1 MQNNTLST
9 IDKTKLMP
17 FTVGF
22 DDLFDRLFDLNDS
35 SSGYPPYNISKTD
48 DLNYVIEMALA
59 GFNKKDIEIEL
70 SDGNL
75 TVKSLTDSE
84 DLNTSSNFIHKGI
97 SQRSFVRKF
106 TLSDEIRVKNAELTD
121 GMLRI
126 NLEKLIPEHKKPKLI
141 QIK

>member
-1 MQNNTLST
+1 
-9 IDKTKLMP
+9 
-17 FTVGF
+17 
-22 DDLFDRLFDLNDS
+22 
-35 SSGYPPYNISKTD
+35 
-48 DLNYVIEMALA
+48 MAVA
-59 GFNKKDIEIEL
+59 GFNKKDIEIQL

-75 TVKSLTDSE
+75 TVRSLFDSE
-84 DLNTSSNFIHKGI
+84 EENKSSSFIHRGI

>member
-35 SSGYPPYNISKTD
+35 SSGYPPYNISKTN

-59 GFNKKDIEIEL
+59 GFSKKDIEIEL

-75 TVKSLTDSE
+75 TVRSLTDSE
-84 DLNTSSNFIHKGI
+84 DSNTSSNFIHKGI

-141 QIK
+141 LIK

>member
-35 SSGYPPYNISKTD
+35 SSGYPPYNISKTN

-59 GFNKKDIEIEL
+59 GFSKKDIEIEL

-75 TVKSLTDSE
+75 TVRSLTDSE
-84 DLNTSSNFIHKGI
+84 DSNNSSNFIHKGI

>member
-9 IDKTKLMP
+9 IDRTKLMP

-22 DDLFDRLFDLNDS
+22 DDLFDRLFDLNDNT
-35 SSGYPPYNISKTD
+35 SGYPPYNISKTD

-59 GFNKKDIEIEL
+59 GFSKKDIEIEL
-70 SDGNL
+70 SDGIL
-75 TVKSLTDSE
+75 TVKSLSDSE
-84 DLNTSSNFIHKGI
+84 DSNTSSNFIHRGI

>member
-1 MQNNTLST
+1 MQNTTLST

-22 DDLFDRLFDLNDS
+22 DDLFDRLFDLNES
-35 SSGYPPYNISKTD
+35 NSGFPPYNITKTD
-48 DLNYVIEMALA
+48 DSNYVIEMAVA
-59 GFNKKDIEIEL
+59 GFNKKEIEIQL

-75 TVKSLTDSE
+75 TVRSLSDSE
-84 DLNTSSNFIHKGI
+84 EENKSSSFIHRGI

>member
-1 MQNNTLST
+1 MQNTTLST

-22 DDLFDRLFDLNDS
+22 DDLFDRLFDLNES
-35 SSGYPPYNISKTD
+35 NSGFPPYNISKTD
-48 DLNYVIEMALA
+48 DSNYVIEMAVA
-59 GFNKKDIEIEL
+59 GFNKKEIEIQL

-75 TVKSLTDSE
+75 TVRSLSDSE
-84 DLNTSSNFIHKGI
+84 EENKSSSFIHRGI

>member
-1 MQNNTLST
+1 MQNTTLST

-22 DDLFDRLFDLNDS
+22 DDLFDRLFDLNES
-35 SSGYPPYNISKTD
+35 NSGFPPYNITKTD
-48 DLNYVIEMALA
+48 DSNYVIEMAVA
-59 GFNKKDIEIEL
+59 GFNKKEIEIQL

-75 TVKSLTDSE
+75 TVRSLSDSE
-84 DLNTSSNFIHKGI
+84 EENKSSSFIHRGI

-106 TLSDEIRVKNAELTD
+106 TFSDEIRVKNAELTD

>member
-1 MQNNTLST
+1 MQNTTLST

-22 DDLFDRLFDLNDS
+22 DDLFDRLFDLNES
-35 SSGYPPYNISKTD
+35 NSGYPPYNISKTD
-48 DLNYVIEMALA
+48 DSNYVIEMAVA
-59 GFNKKDIEIEL
+59 GFNKKDIEIQL

-75 TVKSLTDSE
+75 TVRSLFDSE
-84 DLNTSSNFIHKGI
+84 EENKSSSFIHRGI

>member
-1 MQNNTLST
+1 MQNTTLST

-22 DDLFDRLFDLNDS
+22 DDLFDRLFDLNES
-35 SSGYPPYNISKTD
+35 NSGYPPYNISKTD
-48 DLNYVIEMALA
+48 DSNYVIEMAVA
-59 GFNKKDIEIEL
+59 GFNKKDIEIQL

-75 TVKSLTDSE
+75 TVRSLLDSE
-84 DLNTSSNFIHKGI
+84 EENKSSSFIHRGI

>member
-1 MQNNTLST
+1 MQNTTLST
-9 IDKTKLMP
+9 IDRTKLMP

-22 DDLFDRLFDLNDS
+22 DDLFDRLFDLNENN
-35 SSGYPPYNISKTD
+35 SGYPPYNISKND

-59 GFNKKDIEIEL
+59 GFSKKDIEIEL
-70 SDGNL
+70 SEGNL
-75 TVKSLTDSE
+75 TVRSLIDPKNE
-84 DLNTSSNFIHKGI
+84 DNSSNFIHKGI

-106 TLSDEIRVKNAELTD
+106 TLSDEIRVKNAELID

-126 NLEKLIPEHKKPKLI
+126 NLEKLIPDHKKPKLI

>member
-1 MQNNTLST
+1 MQNTTLST

-22 DDLFDRLFDLNDS
+22 DDLFDRLFDLNES
-35 SSGYPPYNISKTD
+35 NSGFPPYNISKTD
-48 DLNYVIEMALA
+48 DSNYVIEMAVA
-59 GFNKKDIEIEL
+59 GFNKKEIEIQL

-75 TVKSLTDSE
+75 TVRSLSDSE
-84 DLNTSSNFIHKGI
+84 EENKSSSFIHRGI

-141 QIK
+141 SIK

>member
-35 SSGYPPYNISKTD
+35 SSGYPPYNISKTN

-59 GFNKKDIEIEL
+59 GFSKKDIEIEL

-75 TVKSLTDSE
+75 TVRSLTDSE
-84 DLNTSSNFIHKGI
+84 DSNTSSNFIHKGI